1 MIEGLERS
9 IKKIQNEMNELQLQI
24 QTLKQRRDNYISYIA
39 PLRRLPPEI
48 LSNIIMYCLDKRV
61 ELTVLTQSCGVVRD
75 TVLGM
80 TTVWRSIY
88 LLSGFDSRRRML
100 TYGRNKE
107 VISVLLYMNLD

>member
-1 MIEGLERS
+1 MIKDLERS
-9 IKKIQNEMNELQLQI
+9 IKKIQNEMNELQLRI

-75 TVLGM
+75 TVVGM
-80 TTVWRSIY
+80 TTIWRSIH
-88 LLSGFDSRRRML
+88 LLSAFDSRRRML
-100 TYGRNKE
+100 TYGRKKE
-107 VISVLLYMNLD
+107 VNGVYYYI